1 MVKYNNKDRTA
12 YEVSG
17 EWFLI
22 PAGKRR
28 APLFAESLYRVDWS
42 YHLARATDDRVK
54 LIDTRDQKALTNAAI
69 NGCLN
74 LVLPRFW
81 KYIDYHRRHIA
92 KNIIVDEEWEDEPY

>member
-12 YEVSG
+12 YQVLG

-22 PAGKRR
+22 PVGKNR
-28 APLFAESLYRVDWS
+28 APLFVETLYRFDWA
-42 YHLARATDDRVK
+42 YHLEGATNARVK
-54 LIDTRDQKALTNAAI
+54 LIDTRDQKALTNAAV